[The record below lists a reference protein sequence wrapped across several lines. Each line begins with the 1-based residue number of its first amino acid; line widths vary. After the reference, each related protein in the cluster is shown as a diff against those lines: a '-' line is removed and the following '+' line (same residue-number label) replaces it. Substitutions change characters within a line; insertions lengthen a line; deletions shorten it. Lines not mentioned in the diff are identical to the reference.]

1 MGSPL
6 SMTEIEDIKLSH
18 VGLKNT
24 IYGMVLFLS
33 SLYIGYTLY
42 Y

>member
-1 MGSPL
+1 MGSSL
-6 SMTEIEDIKLSH
+6 TMSDIEDIKLSPDIFI
-18 VGLKNT
+18 NT
-24 IYGMVLFLS
+24 LYGIVMVLS